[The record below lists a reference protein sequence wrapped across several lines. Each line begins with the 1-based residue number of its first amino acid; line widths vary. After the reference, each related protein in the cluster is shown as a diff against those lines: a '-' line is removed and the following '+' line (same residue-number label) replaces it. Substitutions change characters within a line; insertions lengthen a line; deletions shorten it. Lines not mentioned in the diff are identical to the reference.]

1 MKEEVRKT
9 GKAAPLQVAKA
20 VFWAFFGVRKKS
32 DHAADVES
40 LTPVQII
47 IGGII
52 GAALFIGCLLILVKF
67 MLSVEN

>member
-1 MKEEVRKT
+1 MKKKVRKT

-47 IGGII
+47 IGGVI
-52 GAALFIGCLLILVKF
+52 GAALFIGSLLILVKF
-67 MLSVEN
+67 MLSD

>member
-1 MKEEVRKT
+1 MKEEAEKPV
-9 GKAAPLQVAKA
+9 KAAPIQVAKA

-40 LTPVQII
+40 LKPAQII

-52 GAALFIGCLLILVKF
+52 GAALFIGSLLVLVKF

>member
-1 MKEEVRKT
+1 MREKAEKPV
-9 GKAAPLQVAKA
+9 KAAPIQVAKA

-40 LTPVQII
+40 LTLGQIV

-52 GAALFIGCLLILVKF
+52 GAALFVGSLLLLVNF
-67 MLSVEN
+67 MTS